1 MHARRLQKSRP
12 PVQSLRTSKR
22 GHDSCGARRFA
33 FSLSVQKPRP
43 GPPGTGPYAL
53 KRELGTWS
61 VVALVISEV
70 VAVGIFLT
78 PATMARTLG
87 SPFWLLV
94 VWLIMGLMALSGALC
109 YGELAARLPRAGG
122 GYVYLREAYGRP
134 VAFLY
139 GWKCLLVMDPGITAA
154 LAVGLSSYVGYLGL
168 TTPNETKAV
177 AIVAIVLAA
186 IANGFGVGLVAR
198 ALQWLT
204 AFKLG
209 ALALLVVLAL
219 SLGRGHWSNL
229 VPFVAQHA
237 GAEPLPAALAPAFV
251 GAFFAFGGWWEI
263 GKLAGETRDP
273 TRTMPRGLALG
284 VVAVLSI
291 YIVTSAV
298 FLYLVPL
305 EHVTTSEAFAAQA
318 GEALFGRAGGRMFAL
333 IVIIAVLGSLLA
345 LLMALPRVYYAMA
358 QDGVFLRAVGEI
370 SPRFGTPARAI
381 AIQATL
387 ASILVL
393 FGTFD
398 QIVTYFVFVTVAF
411 VGLTVG
417 ALIVL
422 RRRRGN
428 DAPYRTP
435 WYPVTPVVFLV
446 LVVATLLLLA
456 GHSPRQAALGVGIV
470 ALGIPVYALTL
481 RGKNSFAS
489 SHPGIS
495 D

>member
-1 MHARRLQKSRP
+1 MTDRKKGGELALC
-12 PVQSLRTSKR
+12 SLRLLVLVVRSER
-22 GHDSCGARRFA
+22 QVSFIVP
-33 FSLSVQKPRP
+33 SQPS
-43 GPPGTGPYAL
+43 L

-70 VAVGIFLT
+70 VAVGVFLT

-87 SPFWLLV
+87 SPFWLLLI
-94 VWLIMGLMALSGALC
+94 WLTMGVMALSGALC

-134 VAFLY
+134 LAFLY

-168 TTPNETKAV
+168 LTPNGTKVIAV
-177 AIVAIVLAA
+177 GAIILAA
-186 IANGFGVGLVAR
+186 IANLVGVRFVAL
-198 ALQWLT
+198 ALEWLT

-209 ALALLVVLAL
+209 ALALLVVASL
-219 SLGRGHWSNL
+219 SVGSGHWSNL
-229 VPFVAQHA
+229 IPFVAQRT
-237 GAEPLPAALAPAFV
+237 GSEPLPGALAPAFV

-263 GKLAGETRDP
+263 GKLAGEARDP
-273 TRTMPRGLALG
+273 ARTMPRGLAIG
-284 VVAVLSI
+284 VLTVLVI

-298 FLYLVPL
+298 FLYAVPL
-305 EHVTTSEAFAAQA
+305 EQVTTSQAFAAQA
-318 GEALFGRAGGRMFAL
+318 GQALFGRSGGALFAL
-333 IVIIAVLGSLLA
+333 IVIIAVFGSLLA

-358 QDGVFLRAVGEI
+358 KDGVFLRTVGAL
-370 SPRFGTPARAI
+370 SPRTGIPTRAI

-393 FGTFD
+393 LGTFD

-417 ALIVL
+417 GLMVL
-422 RRRRGN
+422 RRRSGH

-435 WYPVTPVVFLV
+435 GYPVTPLVFL
-446 LVVATLLLLA
+446 LLVATTLVLLA
-456 GHSPRQAALGVGIV
+456 GHNPRQAAFGVGIV
-470 ALGIPVYALTL
+470 ALGIPVYAFTL
-481 RGKNSFAS
+481 RARLRAVEAS
-489 SHPGIS
+489 DAGAEEIS
-495 D
+495 